1 MQICKDYRDPEE
13 VLDGVGLK
21 DRMNNFPAQLS
32 GGEQQRVAI
41 ARALAKNPK
50 LQSCRKYH
58 MTVIMIT
65 HNHAL
70 TAMADRVIEIR
81 NGRAERVYTNETP
94 QSIDEIVW

>member
-1 MQICKDYRDPEE
+1 
-13 VLDGVGLK
+13 
-21 DRMNNFPAQLS
+21 
-32 GGEQQRVAI
+32 
-41 ARALAKNPK
+41 
-50 LQSCRKYH
+50 